1 MSDKI
6 GGRWRHRCL
15 CLLIVALAV
24 TNPDC
29 KIPDADEC
37 EQRSE
42 ETPNENPTPLAEHA
56 VDDQSQP
63 THRDVPVPTD
73 LPINKAAIA
82 QQRSA
87 QINCPHHRVVKKS
100 QRLRIMPDK
109 IST

>member
-73 LPINKAAIA
+73 LPIKQSRNRPAKERANQLSPPPCRQEIPEIKNHA
-82 QQRSA
+82 R
-87 QINCPHHRVVKKS
+87 
-100 QRLRIMPDK
+100 
-109 IST
+109 